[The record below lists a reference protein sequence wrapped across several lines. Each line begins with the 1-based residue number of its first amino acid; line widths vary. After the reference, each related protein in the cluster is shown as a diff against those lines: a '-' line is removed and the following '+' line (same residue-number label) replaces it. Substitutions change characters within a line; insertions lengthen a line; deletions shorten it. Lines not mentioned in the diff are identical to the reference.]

1 MIHTYFLNET
11 LLVVDVIWD
20 GLKTINATPIDIT
33 HIAIIVCSVIT
44 PCSIIQPRITAITG
58 TM

>member
-1 MIHTYFLNET
+1 MSNTYFLNES
-11 LLVVDVIWD
+11 LLLVDVIWD

-33 HIAIIVCSVIT
+33 HVAIIVCSVIT
-44 PCSIIQPRITAITG
+44 SCSIIQPRITAITG